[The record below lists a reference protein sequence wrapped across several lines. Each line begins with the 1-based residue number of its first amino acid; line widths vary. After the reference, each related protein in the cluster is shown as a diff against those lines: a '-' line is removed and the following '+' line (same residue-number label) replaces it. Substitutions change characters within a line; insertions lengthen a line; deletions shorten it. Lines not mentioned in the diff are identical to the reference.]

1 MIKCLHNLN
10 VCALSQALKRDGY
23 RSMLCGK
30 LDSGTWSELGNRI
43 SAAALVSADVRDAQR
58 AAAAAP
64 SDSQLAQ
71 KAAELAKKF
80 TKFDATAQR
89 ASTFLANF
97 PDRPAVTNA
106 AYIFPESTNTNL
118 GNDKEVGCSGELQVI
133 CPIRHFSRLPE
144 RLCI

>member
-1 MIKCLHNLN
+1 MDTDACSVASWTPALGLNL
-10 VCALSQALKRDGY
+10 ATESAQLPLSPP
-23 RSMLCGK
+23 
-30 LDSGTWSELGNRI
+30 T
-43 SAAALVSADVRDAQR
+43 V
-58 AAAAAP
+58 AAP